1 MVLPICELAGAVS
14 MEKLSG
20 IRASAEDMRFFIKRD
35 QLLVWRMPLHPGVGR
50 IPDNSQSMQ
59 KIKIPA
65 RTVVKL

>member
-1 MVLPICELAGAVS
+1 